1 MVIGKLNFFKI
12 SSNDDEDYIRK
23 ANALIRHYYQVD
35 PDTLDDDSW
44 AILWNDLVWVSDQ
57 QSLREK
63 NIFNINR
70 F

>member
-1 MVIGKLNFFKI
+1 MKI